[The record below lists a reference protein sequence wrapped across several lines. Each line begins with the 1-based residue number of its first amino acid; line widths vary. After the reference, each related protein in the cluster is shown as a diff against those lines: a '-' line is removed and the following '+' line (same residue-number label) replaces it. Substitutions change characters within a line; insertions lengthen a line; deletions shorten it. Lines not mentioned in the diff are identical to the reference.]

1 MLDDSRGPVKLCHD
15 EGSITDVA
23 YHAHLMQNWSR
34 DN

>member
-1 MLDDSRGPVKLCHD
+1 MPDDLCGPVKLCHG
-15 EGSITDVA
+15 ESSITDVA